1 MTVLATVFTDG
12 FDAAGAASAG
22 ALDVGGAAGGL
33 PLDLDL
39 STDDSGSKN
48 VPMLPL
54 RVAGTFGIDCKW
66 TVLD

>member
-12 FDAAGAASAG
+12 FGAADAAGVG
-22 ALDVGGAAGGL
+22 ALGAAGGL

-39 STDDSGSKN
+39 STDVSGSKT

-54 RVAGTFGIDCKW
+54 RVAGTFGTDCKW

>member
-22 ALDVGGAAGGL
+22 ALASGAAGGL

-39 STDDSGSKN
+39 STDVSGSKN